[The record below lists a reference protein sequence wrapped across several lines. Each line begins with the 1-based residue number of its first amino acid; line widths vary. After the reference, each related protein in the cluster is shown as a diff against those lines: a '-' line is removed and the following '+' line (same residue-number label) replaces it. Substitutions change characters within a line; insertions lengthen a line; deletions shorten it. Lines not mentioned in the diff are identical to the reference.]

1 MDIRW
6 PGLPY
11 EQWAETRDTLHLR
24 TQVIGKIKLALTP
37 FLNEWWN
44 VALTLTCRGMTTGPM
59 PSGPADLQIDVDFIS
74 QQLVLATSDGRRAF
88 IDLVPRSVAEFH
100 TAVTTQLRA
109 LGFDVTYSTV
119 PSELPDP
126 VPFEQDTADRAY
138 DGAAARR
145 WWLAM
150 LAVGRVMDRFRTPF
164 GGKSS
169 PVLFYWG
176 GFDLNHTRFSG
187 RPAPARPG
195 SGVIQAF
202 GEDQENFAIGFWPGN
217 SSSPHAV
224 LYAYLSPAPAGVET
238 MRPDPQQ
245 ARWVPGAGE
254 FVLPWDELLTR
265 TDPDAAALEF
275 FTST

>member
-1 MDIRW
+1 VDTRW

-11 EQWAETRDTLHLR
+11 EQWAETRDTLHLW
-24 TQVIGKIKLALTP
+24 TQVIGKVKLALTP

-44 VALTLTCRGMTTGPM
+44 VALTLTCRGMTTGLM
-59 PSGPADLQIDVDFIS
+59 PAGPADLQIDVDFIS
-74 QQLVLATSDGRRAF
+74 QQLVLATSDGRGAF
-88 IDLVPRSVAEFH
+88 IDLIPRSVAEFH
-100 TAVTTQLRA
+100 AAVTTQLRA
-109 LGFDVTYSTV
+109 LDLDVTYSTV

-138 DGAAARR
+138 DGAAAQR

-150 LAVGRVMDRFRTPF
+150 LSVGRVMDRFRTPF

-187 RPAPARPG
+187 RPAP
-195 SGVIQAF
+195 
-202 GEDQENFAIGFWPGN
+202 
-217 SSSPHAV
+217 
-224 LYAYLSPAPAGVET
+224 VET
-238 MRPDPQQ
+238 IRPNPPQ

-254 FVLPWDELLTR
+254 FVLPWDELLTS
-265 TDPDAAALEF
+265 TDPDATALEF
-275 FTST
+275 FTSTYARTTALAGWNHSALELPRIPNRKAS

>member
-1 MDIRW
+1 VDIRW
-6 PGLPY
+6 PGLSY
-11 EQWAETRDTLHLR
+11 EQWAETRDTLHLWI
-24 TQVIGKIKLALTP
+24 QVIGKIKLALTP

-44 VALTLTCRGMTTGPM
+44 VALTLTCRGMPTGPM

-88 IDLVPRSVAEFH
+88 IDLIPRSVAEFH
-100 TAVTTQLRA
+100 AAVTTH
-109 LGFDVTYSTV
+109 
-119 PSELPDP
+119 P

-150 LAVGRVMDRFRTPF
+150 LSVSRVMDRFRTPF

-176 GFDLNHTRFSG
+176 GFDLK
-187 RPAPARPG
+187 
-195 SGVIQAF
+195 
-202 GEDQENFAIGFWPGN
+202 
-217 SSSPHAV
+217 
-224 LYAYLSPAPAGVET
+224 
-238 MRPDPQQ
+238 PQQ

-254 FVLPWDELLTR
+254 FVLPWDELLAR
-265 TDPDAAALEF
+265 TDPDAASLEF
-275 FTST
+275 FTSTYARTTALARWDHSAFELPRIPKREAS

>member
-1 MDIRW
+1 VDTRW
-6 PGLPY
+6 PELPY
-11 EQWAETRDTLHLR
+11 EQWAETRDTLHLW
-24 TQVIGKIKLALTP
+24 TQVIGKVKLALTP

-44 VALTLTCRGMTTGPM
+44 VAFSLTCRGMTT
-59 PSGPADLQIDVDFIS
+59 
-74 QQLVLATSDGRRAF
+74 
-88 IDLVPRSVAEFH
+88 
-100 TAVTTQLRA
+100 
-109 LGFDVTYSTV
+109 
-119 PSELPDP
+119 PSERPDP

-150 LAVGRVMDRFRTPF
+150 LSVGRVMDRFRTPF
-164 GGKSS
+164 GAKSS

-195 SGVIQAF
+195 AGVIQAF

-217 SSSPHAV
+217 SASPHAV

-238 MRPDPQQ
+238 IQPDPPQ

-254 FVLPWDELLTR
+254 FVLPWDELLAAA
-265 TDPDAAALEF
+265 DPDVAALEF
-275 FTST
+275 FTSTYARTTSLAGWDRSALELLRVPEKEAS